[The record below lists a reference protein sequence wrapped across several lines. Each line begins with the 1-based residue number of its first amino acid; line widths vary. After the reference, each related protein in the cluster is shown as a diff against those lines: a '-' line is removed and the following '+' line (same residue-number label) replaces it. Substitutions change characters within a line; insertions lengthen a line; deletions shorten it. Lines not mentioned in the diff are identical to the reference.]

1 MAERAGP
8 RDDRRTD
15 WRAER
20 ARRRAASSATLQ
32 IRDLHVHYD
41 QSHALQGVDLTLDEG
56 VHAVVGRNGMGKTTL
71 CNAIMGLLPVRRGSI
86 RFEGHDITGLAP
98 YQVAARGIAYTPQG
112 RRLWPDLT
120 VDEHLRLAGRGGGS
134 WTVDRVY
141 DVFPRLAE
149 RRRNGGGQLSGGE
162 QQMLAIS
169 RALLQDPRLLVLDE
183 PTEGLA
189 PLIVAQLEELL
200 SSLAAE
206 GDVAI
211 LLIEQNIGVA
221 TAIAEDVAIMVN
233 GRISRVIP
241 ARELAAD
248 RALQQRLLGVG
259 RDFAGD
265 DDLAKRDEARSPER
279 ADGGAGPETA
289 GATEH
294 ARSRAGS
301 PRSQEAVASPTRS
314 RGPDRPG
321 ARASLAART
330 SEGPPRSREPIQG
343 TGEDGETARVSDRP
357 RLAYVPPTRWSR
369 AAWDADRGSNARQG
383 SGSGQGAE
391 PAAARGAAPAAAP
404 GAQGSPPPPDGRT
417 RPPSLRPAAPEPIFR
432 EPAATRRDLDGG
444 NEVLVAGT
452 FDTKGAELGFIR
464 DCLAGSGLNPRTID
478 LSTSGRPS
486 SADVPPHHVAAHHPR
501 GANAVFTGDRGAS
514 VGAMAE
520 AFERWMGRQGGIG
533 GIISAGGSGGTALAT
548 PAMRRL
554 PVGVPKVMIST
565 VASGDVGRYVGAS
578 DIMMMYSVTDVQG
591 LNRISRRVLANGAN
605 ALAGMV
611 RQAAGPERAPRRPP
625 RAPRSEDE
633 DRPGLGLTMFG
644 VTTTAIQ
651 QITSRVEDRY
661 DCLVFHATGVG
672 GRSMEKLADSG
683 LLAAAVDLTTTEI
696 CDMMMGGILAADEDR
711 FGAFIRTRIPWVGSV
726 GALDMVNF
734 GPRDTVPERYRSRRF
749 VEHNPQVTLMRTTA
763 EENARMGEW
772 IARKVNEMTGPVR
785 FLLPEGGV
793 SALDAPGQPFHDPE
807 ADRALFDAIAGAFEE
822 GANRRLVRTPH
833 HVNDAAFAD
842 AVAGALAAVHPP
854 TISSGRTTRHAAL

>member
-1 MAERAGP
+1 MAERADP
-8 RDDRRTD
+8 RTDSRNDRRTD

-20 ARRRAASSATLQ
+20 AHRRAASSATLQ

-86 RFEGHDITGLAP
+86 RFEGGDITGLAP
-98 YQVAARGIAYTPQG
+98 YQIAARGIAYTPQG

-134 WTVDRVY
+134 WTVERVY

-221 TAIAEDVAIMVN
+221 TAISDDVAIMVN

-241 ARELAAD
+241 AGELAAD

-259 RDFAGD
+259 RDFAED
-265 DDLAKRDEARSPER
+265 DDLER
-279 ADGGAGPETA
+279 AEPPGMPAPRRAEANESDAVESAAPGGANGGTPN
-289 GATEH
+289 TE
-294 ARSRAGS
+294 A
-301 PRSQEAVASPTRS
+301 
-314 RGPDRPG
+314 
-321 ARASLAART
+321 AARG
-330 SEGPPRSREPIQG
+330 GPVPA
-343 TGEDGETARVSDRP
+343 EDGDAPPEPRPSRP

-369 AAWDADRGSNARQG
+369 AAWDADRDLSAG
-383 SGSGQGAE
+383 
-391 PAAARGAAPAAAP
+391 PAPAAAP
-404 GAQGSPPPPDGRT
+404 GTEPAAAPGAPGPPPPPDSRT
-417 RPPSLRPAAPEPIFR
+417 RPPSRRPAPPEPPEPLFR
-432 EPAATRRDLDGG
+432 EPAAPRRDSVERGGG

-452 FDTKGAELGFIR
+452 FDTKGAELAYIR
-464 DCLAGSGLNPRTID
+464 DCLAAFGLTPRTVD

-501 GANAVFTGDRGAS
+501 GPNAVFTGERGAS

-520 AFERWMGRQGGIG
+520 AFERWMGRQGRIG

-611 RQAAGPERAPRRPP
+611 RPTGPKRAPRRPS
-625 RAPRSEDE
+625 RSEDD

-644 VTTTAIQ
+644 VTTTAVQ
-651 QITSRVEDRY
+651 QITTRVEDRY

-683 LLAAAVDLTTTEI
+683 LLTAAVDLTTTEI
-696 CDMMMGGILAADEDR
+696 CDMMMGGVLAADEDR

-772 IARKVNEMTGPVR
+772 IARRINEMTGPVR
-785 FLLPEGGV
+785 FLIPEGGV

-807 ADRALFDAIAGAFEE
+807 ADRALFDAIAGTFEE

-842 AVAGALAAVHPP
+842 AVAGALAAIHPP
-854 TISSGRTTRHAAL
+854 TIPSGRTPRNAAL